1 MERKFKVGDKV
12 RVKSLE
18 ELRRMGDTDTGFYTK
33 DDVWF
38 NPRMKIY
45 AGFECVVTKHSHID
59 DKPTYKLSVD
69 AEGWEWSDDMLEDK
83 HIKENIITKIT
94 SAIIEAAKEATIIIE
109 QTEDGGIKIS
119 PIEEKEKDLAVDTP
133 CMVGNESKE
142 FWSLRYYAYNGKV
155 FMNGLKSKDEE
166 KVMKY
171 DYIIP
176 FDRFNPNNI
185 EESLKYNIVK

>member
-1 MERKFKVGDKV
+1 MKYKVGDKV
-12 RVKSLE
+12 RIKSKEWYDANKNERGAISEDESFYSFVEPMGKYLGMEATITEVKGLAYSIDLD
-18 ELRRMGDTDTGFYTK
+18 RNRNYWYDWM
-33 DDVWF
+33 
-38 NPRMKIY
+38 
-45 AGFECVVTKHSHID
+45 FED
-59 DKPTYKLSVD
+59 EQ
-69 AEGWEWSDDMLEDK
+69 AEHTIFDR
-83 HIKENIITKIT
+83 IK
-94 SAIIEAAKEATIIIE
+94 SAIIEAAKEANILVEPTD
-109 QTEDGGIKIS
+109 DGGIKIS
-119 PIEEKEKDLAVDTP
+119 PLEVKDKDLAVDTP
-133 CMVGNESKE
+133 CMVGNKSKE

>member
-1 MERKFKVGDKV
+1 MKYKVGDKV
-12 RVKSLE
+12 RIKSIEWYEENRNAYGDVDNDNVVFNSNMVKYCGKE
-18 ELRRMGDTDTGFYTK
+18 ATIICVKTDEYYIDIDGRTWK
-33 DDVWF
+33 WVDW
-38 NPRMKIY
+38 M
-45 AGFECVVTKHSHID
+45 FED
-59 DKPTYKLSVD
+59 EQ
-69 AEGWEWSDDMLEDK
+69 AEHTIFDR
-83 HIKENIITKIT
+83 IK
-94 SAIIEAAKEATIIIE
+94 SAIIEAAKEANILVE
-109 QTEDGGIKIS
+109 PTEDGGIKIS
-119 PIEEKEKDLAVDTP
+119 PLEVKDKDLAVDTP

-155 FMNGLKSKDEE
+155 FINGLKSKDEE